1 MGALKLQYN
10 SQANLQVAYTS
21 AYISESVSQSHA
33 LTNIYEVGSAD
44 DFGNYFYGVAAKAM
58 GITLHDAIQGAGAYA
73 VYRKITGHYS
83 VLTLWNFPGFFDEYK
98 DTKTIIRGY
107 YGN

>member
-21 AYISESVSQSHA
+21 TYISESVSQSHA

-58 GITLHDAIQGAGAYA
+58 GITLHDAIQGAGIYA
-73 VYRKITGHYS
+73 IFSGS
-83 VLTLWNFPGFFDEYK
+83 VIDWTNWYGFFDERK
-98 DTKTIIRGY
+98 DTQIIIRGY
-107 YGN
+107 YGQ